1 MSRSIS
7 EWKEV
12 FIRGGPIKPAVV
24 AREWDV
30 FARRPRIAITD
41 QKVPPCSTARAKSLG
56 QGKVA
61 LGRRELNRLRSE
73 TSGRQQHGFD
83 PSPRGKPG

>member
-30 FARRPRIAITD
+30 FVRRPRIAIAD
-41 QKVPPCSTARAKSLG
+41 QKGPPCSPARAKSLG
-56 QGKVA
+56 QVA
-61 LGRRELNRLRSE
+61 VRASRA
-73 TSGRQQHGFD
+73 
-83 PSPRGKPG
+83 KPTAYRN